1 MTMVRRVRGVPPGR
15 AGLLWLR
22 HRLTMAQ
29 RAAELL
35 ERKLRIL
42 RIELERLTLLEQRT
56 RDAWSRENRAA
67 QLWAER
73 AVLLGGDRAVR
84 LGSPRAE
91 ATVTITSAASMGVR
105 YPADAVCT
113 TPEPDPAAGSSPN
126 AALSLAV
133 DCHRRALDAAVQH
146 AAASAALRIVAA
158 EQASTKRRLRGLEK
172 RWIPRLQ
179 DATSELALG
188 LEESERADAVR
199 LRWSGDQ
206 LSKGAAR

>member
-1 MTMVRRVRGVPPGR
+1 MTTSRRVRGVPPGR

-22 HRLTMAQ
+22 HRLAMAQ

-42 RIELERLTLLEQRT
+42 RIELERLKLLEERT
-56 RDAWSRENRAA
+56 REAWSRENRAA

-73 AVLLGGDRAVR
+73 TLLLGGDRAVR
-84 LGSPRAE
+84 LASPQAP
-91 ATVTITSAASMGVR
+91 ATVTISVATSMGVR

-113 TPEPDPAAGSSPN
+113 PPEPDPAAGSLSN

-133 DCHRRALDAAVQH
+133 DCHRRALDAAVRH
-146 AAASAALRIVAA
+146 AAASAALRIVEA
-158 EQASTKRRLRGLEK
+158 EQAATELRLRGLEE

-179 DATSELALG
+179 DTTSELVLG
-188 LEESERADAVR
+188 LEESEHADAVR
-199 LRWSGDQ
+199 LRWSDDQ
-206 LSKGAAR
+206 LSTGPTP